1 MMDMRHLERR
11 PLVFSVWEVFGVGV
25 GLRFIT
31 LVPGFLLFMRG
42 SQSGEDWPKWRRTE
56 RTGFS
61 EDETTE

>member
-1 MMDMRHLERR
+1 MMDTRHLELR
-11 PLVFSVWEVFGVGV
+11 PLVFSVWEVFGV

-42 SQSGEDWPKWRRTE
+42 SQSGGDWPKWRRTE